1 MMKKLLEDF
10 KYLTYVIFHPF
21 DGFYEVRFRG
31 KGNLA
36 LGAIILILYGLLAII
51 KYQYTGFIMNNNPL
65 FAMNSI
71 TTFIFGIFPFLLFCI
86 SNWSVTAIFEGSG
99 KFSDIFIVLTY
110 ALFPKLV
117 LDAVIVI
124 LSNVV
129 TAEEATIL
137 TAISAA
143 GSVFF
148 AFLVFAGLC
157 VAHEYTAGTNVAMLV
172 ATFVAAIIIIFL
184 AILYITLIQK
194 AVSFG
199 YTFAAEF
206 MKRW

>member
-1 MMKKLLEDF
+1 MMKKFLEDF
-10 KYLTYVIFHPF
+10 KYLRYVILHPF

-31 KGNLA
+31 KGNAA
-36 LGAIILILYGLLAII
+36 LGTVILLLYGLLAILN
-51 KYQYTGFIMNNNPL
+51 YQYKGFIMNNNPQ

-99 KFSDIFIVLTY
+99 KFVDIFTVVTY

-117 LDAVIVI
+117 LDIVVLI

-129 TAEEATIL
+129 TADEAVL
-137 TAISAA
+137 VTAIS
-143 GSVFF
+143 GFGVVYF

-157 VAHEYTAGTNVAMLV
+157 VAHEYTAGTNVAMIV

-194 AVSFG
+194 VVSFG
-199 YTFAAEF
+199 FTFATEF

>member
-1 MMKKLLEDF
+1 MKKLREDF
-10 KYLTYVIFHPF
+10 KYLLHVITHPF

-31 KGNLA
+31 KGNIY
-36 LGAIILILYGLLAII
+36 LGAIILVLFGLLSII
-51 KYQYTGFIMNNNPL
+51 KYQYTGFIMNKNPQ
-65 FAMNSI
+65 FAMNSV
-71 TTFIFGIFPFLLFCI
+71 TTFIFGIFPYLLFCI

-99 KFSDIFIVLTY
+99 KFRDIFTVVTY

-117 LDAVIVI
+117 LDAIIII

-129 TAEEATIL
+129 TIEESTIL
-137 TAISAA
+137 TAIS
-143 GSVFF
+143 GFGVVYF

-157 VAHEYTAGTNVAMLV
+157 VAHEYTAATNVVMIL

-194 AVSFG
+194 VTSFVF
-199 YTFAAEF
+199 TFGTEL

>member
-1 MMKKLLEDF
+1 MKKLLEDF
-10 KYLTYVIFHPF
+10 KYLLHVITHPF

-31 KGNLA
+31 KKNVW

-51 KYQYTGFIMNNNPL
+51 KYQYTGFIMNNNPQ
-65 FAMNSI
+65 FKMNSI
-71 TTFIFGIFPFLLFCI
+71 TTFIFGVFPFLLFCI

-99 KFSDIFIVLTY
+99 KFSDIFTVVTY
-110 ALFPKLV
+110 ALFPKFV
-117 LDAVIVI
+117 LDVIVLI
-124 LSNVV
+124 FSNVV

-137 TAISAA
+137 TAIS
-143 GSVFF
+143 GFGMVYF

-157 VAHEYTAGTNVAMLV
+157 VAHEYTAATNIVMLL

-194 AVSFG
+194 VLSFG
-199 YTFAAEF
+199 VTFATEF
-206 MKRW
+206 MKRM

>member
-1 MMKKLLEDF
+1 MKKLLEDF

-31 KGNLA
+31 KSNKT

-71 TTFIFGIFPFLLFCI
+71 TTFVFGIFPFLLFCI

-99 KFSDIFIVLTY
+99 KFGDIFVVVTY

-117 LDAVIVI
+117 LDAIVVI

-129 TAEEATIL
+129 TSEEAAIL
-137 TAISAA
+137 TAISSFGA
-143 GSVFF
+143 VFF

-157 VAHEYTAGTNVAMLV
+157 VAHEYTAGTNVAMIL

-194 AVSFG
+194 VVSFG
-199 YTFAAEF
+199 YTFATEF

>member
-36 LGAIILILYGLLAII
+36 LGTIILVLYGLLAIV

-71 TTFIFGIFPFLLFCI
+71 TTFIFGVFPFLLFCI

-99 KFSDIFIVLTY
+99 KFGDIFTVVTY

-117 LDAVIVI
+117 LDIIVVI

-129 TAEEATIL
+129 TIEESTIL
-137 TAISAA
+137 TAISAI
-143 GSVFF
+143 GCVFF

-157 VAHEYTAGTNVAMLV
+157 VAHEYTAGTNVAMIV

-199 YTFAAEF
+199 YTFATEF

>member
-31 KGNLA
+31 KGNIT
-36 LGAIILILYGLLAII
+36 LGAIILVLFGLLNII
-51 KYQYTGFIMNNNPL
+51 SYQYTGFIMNDNPQ

-71 TTFIFGIFPFLLFCI
+71 TTFIFGIFPYILFCI

-99 KFSDIFIVLTY
+99 KFGDIFTVVTY
-110 ALFPKLV
+110 ALFPKLI
-117 LDAVIVI
+117 LDVIVVI

-137 TAISAA
+137 TAISAF
-143 GSVFF
+143 GTIYF

-157 VAHEYTAGTNVAMLV
+157 VAHEYTAGTNVAMII
-172 ATFVAAIIIIFL
+172 ATFVAMIIIIFL
-184 AILYITLIQK
+184 AVLYITLIQK
-194 AVSFG
+194 VVSFG
-199 YTFAAEF
+199 YAFSAEF

>member
-1 MMKKLLEDF
+1 MKKLLEDF
-10 KYLTYVIFHPF
+10 KYLTYVILHPF

-31 KGNLA
+31 KSNKT
-36 LGAIILILYGLLAII
+36 LGAIILILYGLLGII
-51 KYQYTGFIMNNNPL
+51 QYQYTGFIMNNNPQ

-71 TTFIFGIFPFLLFCI
+71 TTFIFGVFPYFLFCM

-99 KFSDIFIVLTY
+99 KFGDIFTVVTY

-117 LDAVIVI
+117 LDAAIVI

-129 TAEEATIL
+129 TMEESTIL
-137 TAISAA
+137 TAISAF
-143 GSVFF
+143 GTVYF
-148 AFLVFAGLC
+148 AFLIFAGLC
-157 VAHEYTAGTNVAMLV
+157 VAHEYTAATNVAMII
-172 ATFVAAIIIIFL
+172 ATFVAMIIIIFL
-184 AILYITLIQK
+184 AILYITLIQR

-199 YTFAAEF
+199 YTFATEF

>member
-31 KGNLA
+31 KGNKT
-36 LGAIILILYGLLAII
+36 LGALILILYGLLCII

-65 FAMNSI
+65 FAMNSVK
-71 TTFIFGIFPFLLFCI
+71 TFIFGIFPYLLFCI
-86 SNWSVTAIFEGSG
+86 SNWSITAIFEGSG
-99 KFSDIFIVLTY
+99 KFGDIFTVVSY

-117 LDAVIVI
+117 LDAIIIV

-137 TAISAA
+137 TAISGFGA
-143 GSVFF
+143 VYF

-157 VAHEYTAGTNVAMLV
+157 VAHEYTAATNIVTIL

-194 AVSFG
+194 VVSFF
-199 YTFAAEF
+199 YAFATEF
-206 MKRW
+206 VKRW

>member
-1 MMKKLLEDF
+1 MKKLLEDF
-10 KYLTYVIFHPF
+10 KYLMHVITHPF

-31 KGNLA
+31 KGNA
-36 LGAIILILYGLLAII
+36 AMGAIILVLYGLLSII
-51 KYQYTGFIMNNNPL
+51 KYQYTGFIMNDNPM
-65 FAMNSI
+65 FRMNSI
-71 TTFIFGIFPFLLFCI
+71 TTFLFGIFPYILFCV

-99 KFSDIFIVLTY
+99 KFADIFTVVTY

-117 LDAVIVI
+117 LDAVVVI

-137 TAISAA
+137 TAIS
-143 GSVFF
+143 GFGVVYF
-148 AFLVFAGLC
+148 AFLVFAGLAT
-157 VAHEYTAGTNVAMLV
+157 AHEYTAATNVVMII

-194 AVSFG
+194 VISFCYAFG
-199 YTFAAEF
+199 TEL
-206 MKRW
+206 MKRV

>member
-1 MMKKLLEDF
+1 MKKLLEDF
-10 KYLTYVIFHPF
+10 KYLTYVILHPF

-31 KGNLA
+31 KSNKT
-36 LGAIILILYGLLAII
+36 LGALILILYGLLGII
-51 KYQYTGFIMNNNPL
+51 QYQYTGFIMNKNPQ

-71 TTFIFGIFPFLLFCI
+71 TTFIFAVFPFILFCI

-99 KFSDIFIVLTY
+99 KFGDIFTVVTY

-117 LDAVIVI
+117 LDVVIVI

-129 TAEEATIL
+129 TMEESTIL
-137 TAISAA
+137 TAISAF
-143 GSVFF
+143 GTVYF

-157 VAHEYTAGTNVAMLV
+157 VAHEYTAATNVAMII
-172 ATFVAAIIIIFL
+172 ATFVAMIIIIFL

-199 YTFAAEF
+199 YTFATEF

>member
-1 MMKKLLEDF
+1 MKKLLEDF
-10 KYLTYVIFHPF
+10 KYLTYVILHPF

-36 LGAIILILYGLLAII
+36 LGAIILILYGLLGII
-51 KYQYTGFIMNNNPL
+51 KYQYTGFIMNNNPQ

-71 TTFIFGIFPFLLFCI
+71 TTFIFGVFPYFLFCM

-99 KFSDIFIVLTY
+99 KFGDIFTVVTY

-117 LDAVIVI
+117 LDVAIVI

-129 TAEEATIL
+129 TMEESAIL
-137 TAISAA
+137 TAISAF
-143 GSVFF
+143 GTVYF
-148 AFLVFAGLC
+148 AFLIFAGLC
-157 VAHEYTAGTNVAMLV
+157 VAHEYTAATNVAMII
-172 ATFVAAIIIIFL
+172 ATFVAMIIIIFL
-184 AILYITLIQK
+184 AILYITLIQR
-194 AVSFG
+194 AISFG

-206 MKRW
+206 MQRW

>member
-1 MMKKLLEDF
+1 MKKLSEDF
-10 KYLTYVIFHPF
+10 KYLLHVITHPF

-31 KGNLA
+31 KGNLY
-36 LGAIILILYGLLAII
+36 LGAIILVLFGLLSII
-51 KYQYTGFIMNNNPL
+51 KYQYTGFIMNNNPQ
-65 FAMNSI
+65 FAMNSV
-71 TTFIFGIFPFLLFCI
+71 TTFIFGIFPYLLFCI

-99 KFSDIFIVLTY
+99 KFGDIFTVVTY

-117 LDAVIVI
+117 LDAIIVI

-129 TAEEATIL
+129 TIEESAIL
-137 TAISAA
+137 TAIS
-143 GSVFF
+143 GFGIVYF

-157 VAHEYTAGTNVAMLV
+157 VAHEYTAATNVVMIL

-194 AVSFG
+194 VTSFVF
-199 YTFAAEF
+199 TFGTEL

>member
-1 MMKKLLEDF
+1 MKKLVEDF
-10 KYLTYVIFHPF
+10 KYLMYVIFHPF

-31 KGNLA
+31 KSNKT
-36 LGAIILILYGLLAII
+36 LGAIILVLFGLLSII
-51 KYQYTGFIMNNNPL
+51 KYQYTGFIMNNNPQ

-71 TTFIFGIFPFLLFCI
+71 TTFIFGIFPYLLFCI

-99 KFSDIFIVLTY
+99 KFGDIFTVVTY

-117 LDAVIVI
+117 LDAIIVVF
-124 LSNVV
+124 SNVV
-129 TAEEATIL
+129 TAEESAIL
-137 TAISAA
+137 TAIS
-143 GSVFF
+143 GFGMVYF

-157 VAHEYTAGTNVAMLV
+157 VAHEYTAATNVVMIL

-194 AVSFG
+194 VISFG
-199 YTFAAEF
+199 YAFSTEF
-206 MKRW
+206 FKRW

>member
-1 MMKKLLEDF
+1 MKKFLEDF
-10 KYLTYVIFHPF
+10 KYLTYTIFHPF

-31 KGNLA
+31 KGNA
-36 LGAIILILYGLLAII
+36 IMGAIILVLYGLLSII
-51 KYQYTGFIMNNNPL
+51 KYQYTGFIMNDNPM
-65 FAMNSI
+65 FRMNSI
-71 TTFIFGIFPFLLFCI
+71 TTFLFGIFPYFLFCV

-99 KFSDIFIVLTY
+99 KFADIFTVVTY

-117 LDAVIVI
+117 LDAVVVI

-137 TAISAA
+137 TAISGFGA
-143 GSVFF
+143 VFF
-148 AFLVFAGLC
+148 AFLVFAGLAT
-157 VAHEYTAGTNVAMLV
+157 AHEYTAATNIVMIL

-194 AVSFG
+194 VISFG
-199 YTFAAEF
+199 YAFGTEF
-206 MKRW
+206 MKRV

>member
-1 MMKKLLEDF
+1 MKKLLEDF

-31 KGNLA
+31 KKNA
-36 LGAIILILYGLLAII
+36 YLGAIILVLYGLLCIL
-51 KYQYTGFIMNNNPL
+51 KYQYTGFIMNNNPQ
-65 FAMNSI
+65 FKMNSI
-71 TTFIFGIFPFLLFCI
+71 TTFLFGIFPYVLFCI

-99 KFSDIFIVLTY
+99 KFGDIFTVVTY
-110 ALFPKLV
+110 ALFPKLI
-117 LDAVIVI
+117 LDAVVVI

-129 TAEEATIL
+129 TMEESVIL
-137 TAISAA
+137 TAI
-143 GSVFF
+143 GGIGTVYF
-148 AFLVFAGLC
+148 AFLVFCGLC
-157 VAHEYTAGTNVAMLV
+157 VAHEYTAATNIVMIL

-194 AVSFG
+194 VVSFG
-199 YTFAAEF
+199 YTFATEF

>member
-1 MMKKLLEDF
+1 MKKLLEDF
-10 KYLTYVIFHPF
+10 KYLLHVITHPF

-31 KGNLA
+31 KKNVY

-51 KYQYTGFIMNNNPL
+51 KYQYTGFIMNNNPM
-65 FAMNSI
+65 FRMNSI
-71 TTFIFGIFPFLLFCI
+71 TTFLFGIFPFILFCI

-99 KFSDIFIVLTY
+99 KFSDIFTVVTY

-129 TAEEATIL
+129 TKEEATIL
-137 TAISAA
+137 TAISAFGA
-143 GSVFF
+143 VYF

-157 VAHEYTAGTNVAMLV
+157 VAHEYTAATNIVMII

-194 AVSFG
+194 VVSFAV
-199 YTFAAEF
+199 TFGSEF